1 MRGSKA
7 LLELLEQ
14 QGVDVMFGIP
24 GGTTMPIY
32 DDLLDSNIRHVLVRH
47 EQCAAHMADGY
58 ARATGRI
65 GVCMSTSGPGATN
78 LVTGV
83 ATAFVDSSPIL
94 AITGQVRTPVIGHQ
108 AFQEGDSFSL
118 MMPVTKHNYR
128 ILDPCD
134 LPEAVIRGMAI
145 ATTGRYGP
153 VHIDLPMDAMLGEVP
168 DELMRMKYPVDPHP
182 EDLSELPQ
190 AIKLLK
196 NAERPLI
203 MVGGGCVWAGA
214 HQEIVKLA
222 ETLMAPITTTLM
234 GKSVVPETHPLAL
247 GLIGMHG
254 RACPRR
260 AYMECDVLLAVGTRF
275 SDRSTGKNDLPSET
289 KIVHVD
295 IDPGEAGKSPQ
306 TEVRLVGDAKKALNA
321 IIQGLGASRG
331 DTPWSQRITEMR
343 EFCDCN
349 IDLGEMPV
357 KPQKIMHELNELVPE
372 NAMVTTEV
380 GQNQMW
386 AAHLFRVKSPRQF
399 ISSGGFGTM
408 GFGFPAAL
416 GVKVAYPDRPVLDI
430 AGDGSIQM
438 VIQEFA
444 TAVSEDLPVMVVV
457 MNNGWLGMVKQWQK
471 LFKDK
476 RYSGTELRDNP
487 DFVKLAEGY
496 GAEGVR
502 VERPSEL
509 REALERGL
517 KSDVPFMV
525 DVITDPE
532 EDVLPMVPAG
542 AGADQVIQGRCKWK
556 SSKW

>member
-7 LLELLEQ
+7 VLELLEQ
-14 QGVDVMFGIP
+14 QGVEVMFGIP

-32 DDLLDSNIRHVLVRH
+32 DDLLESSIRHVLVRH

-94 AITGQVRTPVIGHQ
+94 VITGQVSTPAIGNQ
-108 AFQEGDSFSL
+108 AFQEADSFSL

-128 ILDPCD
+128 ILDPKD
-134 LPEAVIRGMAI
+134 IPEAIKRGIAI
-145 ATTGRYGP
+145 AMTGRYGP
-153 VHIDLPMDAMLGEVP
+153 VHIDLPMDAMTAEVP
-168 DELMRMKYPVDPHP
+168 DELLTMKYPVDPHP
-182 EDLSELPQ
+182 EDLSQLPE

-196 NAERPLI
+196 AAERPLI
-203 MVGGGCVWAGA
+203 MVGGGCVWANA
-214 HQEIVKLA
+214 HQEIIQLA

-254 RACPRR
+254 REVARK
-260 AYMECDVLLAVGTRF
+260 AFMECDVLLAVGTRF
-275 SDRSTGKNDLPSET
+275 SDRSTGRGDMPEDM

-295 IDPGEAGKSPQ
+295 IDPSEAGKSAQ
-306 TEVRLVGDAKKALNA
+306 TRVKLVGDAKKALNA
-321 IIQGLGASRG
+321 IIQGLGKPRGENEWSR
-331 DTPWSQRITEMR
+331 RIREMR
-343 EFCDCN
+343 EFCECN
-349 IDLGEMPV
+349 IDFGDVPL
-357 KPQKIMHELNELVPE
+357 KPQKIIHELNRLLPV

-386 AAHLFRVKSPRQF
+386 AAHFLKVKSPRQF

-408 GFGFPAAL
+408 GFGLPAAL
-416 GVKVAYPDRPVLDI
+416 GVKVAYPDRPVVDI

-438 VIQEFA
+438 VMQEFA
-444 TAVSEDLPVMVVV
+444 TSVSEDLPVMVLI

-471 LFKDK
+471 LFKDE
-476 RYSGTELRDNP
+476 RYSGTYLKRNP
-487 DFVKLAEGY
+487 DFVKLAESF

-509 REALERGL
+509 KEAIERGL
-517 KSDVPFMV
+517 KSDVLFVV
-525 DVITDPE
+525 DAIVDPE

-542 AGADQVIQGRCKWK
+542 KWPDEVIRGRCKWK
-556 SSKW
+556 

>member
-1 MRGSKA
+1 VDTLKGSKA

-24 GGTTMPIY
+24 GGTTMPVY

-65 GVCMSTSGPGATN
+65 GVCISTSGPGATN

-83 ATAFVDSSPIL
+83 ATAYIDSSPIL
-94 AITGQVRTPVIGHQ
+94 VITGQVPTPVIGNQ
-108 AFQEGDSFSL
+108 AFQEADTFGL

-128 ILDPCD
+128 ILDPED
-134 LPEAVIRGMAI
+134 LPEAVVRGMAI

-153 VHIDLPMDAMLGEVP
+153 VHIDLPKDVMMQEVP
-168 DELMRMKYPVDPHP
+168 DEMIRMKYPVDPHP
-182 EDLSELPQ
+182 EDLSELPA
-190 AIKLLK
+190 AIRLLK
-196 NAERPLI
+196 TAERPLI

-214 HQEIVKLA
+214 HREIVKLA
-222 ETLMAPITTTLM
+222 ERLKAPITTTLM
-234 GKSVVPETHPLAL
+234 GKSVVPETHPLSL

-254 RACPRR
+254 REGARR
-260 AYMECDVLLAVGTRF
+260 AYLECDVILAVGTRF
-275 SDRSTGKNDLPSET
+275 SDRTKGKDDIAEET

-295 IDPGEAGKSPQ
+295 IDPSEAGKSPQ

-321 IIQGLGASRG
+321 IIQKLGDPNGETAWSR
-331 DTPWSQRITEMR
+331 RIQEIR

-349 IDLGEMPV
+349 IDLDEMPI
-357 KPQKIMHELNELVPE
+357 KPQKIIHEINEILPE

-386 AAHLFRVKSPRQF
+386 AAHLLRVKSPRQF
-399 ISSGGFGTM
+399 ISSGGLGTM

-416 GVKVAYPDRPVLDI
+416 GVKVAYPDRPVIDI
-430 AGDGSIQM
+430 AGDGSFQM
-438 VIQEFA
+438 VIQELA
-444 TAVSEDLPVMVVV
+444 TAVSEDLPVMVVI

-471 LFKDK
+471 LFNHE
-476 RYSGTELRDNP
+476 RYSGTELRNNP
-487 DFVKLAEGY
+487 DFVKVAEGY

-517 KSDVPFMV
+517 KSDVPFVV
-525 DVITDPE
+525 DVVTDPE
-532 EDVLPMVPAG
+532 EDVLPMIPPGMGV
-542 AGADQVIQGRCKWK
+542 DQAIQGRCKWK
-556 SSKW
+556 

>member
-14 QGVDVMFGIP
+14 QGVEVMFGIP
-24 GGTTMPIY
+24 GGSTIPIY

-58 ARATGRI
+58 ARATGRV
-65 GVCMSTSGPGATN
+65 GVCCSTSGPGATN
-78 LVTGV
+78 MITGV

-94 AITGQVRTPVIGHQ
+94 AITGQVITPAIGKQ
-108 AFQEGDSFSL
+108 SFQEGDSFSL

-128 ILDPCD
+128 ILDPKE
-134 LPEAVIRGMAI
+134 LPEAVIRGIAI

-153 VHIDLPMDAMLGEVP
+153 VHIDLPMDAMSGEIP
-168 DELMRMKYPVDPHP
+168 DEMMDYKYPVDPQP
-182 EDLSELPQ
+182 EDLSDLPR
-190 AIKLLK
+190 AIKVLRS
-196 NAERPLI
+196 AERPLI

-214 HQEIVKLA
+214 HQEITKLA
-222 ETLMAPITTTLM
+222 ETLMAPIATTLM

-254 RACPRR
+254 RECPRR

-275 SDRSTGKNDLPSET
+275 SDRSTGKNDLSEDT

-295 IDPGEAGKSPQ
+295 IDPSEAGKNPQ

-321 IIQGLGASRG
+321 IIQGLGAPRG
-331 DTPWSQRITEMR
+331 ATPWSKRIGEMR
-343 EFCDCN
+343 EFCDCD
-349 IDLGEMPV
+349 IDLRESPI
-357 KPQKIMHELNELVPE
+357 KPQKVIHELNELIPE
-372 NAMVTTEV
+372 KAMVTTEV

-386 AAHLFRVKSPRQF
+386 AAHLFKVKSPRQF

-416 GVKVAYPDRPVLDI
+416 GVKVACPDQPVVDI

-444 TAVSEDLPVMVVV
+444 TAVSEDLPVMVVI

-476 RYSGTELRDNP
+476 RYSGTQLRDNP

-509 REALERGL
+509 REALQRGL
-517 KSDVPFMV
+517 KSDLPFLV
-525 DVITDPE
+525 DVIIDPE
-532 EDVLPMVPAG
+532 EDVLPMVPPG
-542 AGADQVIQGRCKWK
+542 KGGEYVIKGRCKWK

>member
-24 GGTTMPIY
+24 GGTTMPVY

-65 GVCMSTSGPGATN
+65 GVCISTSGPGATN

-83 ATAFVDSSPIL
+83 ATAYIDSSPIL
-94 AITGQVRTPVIGHQ
+94 VITGQVPTPVIGNQ
-108 AFQEGDSFSL
+108 AFQEADTFGL

-128 ILDPCD
+128 ILDPED
-134 LPEAVIRGMAI
+134 LPEAVVRGMAI

-153 VHIDLPMDAMLGEVP
+153 VHIDLPKDVMMQEVP
-168 DELMRMKYPVDPHP
+168 DEMIRMKYPVDPHP
-182 EDLSELPQ
+182 EDLSELPA

-196 NAERPLI
+196 TAERPLI

-214 HQEIVKLA
+214 HREIVKLA
-222 ETLMAPITTTLM
+222 ERLKAPITTTLM
-234 GKSVVPETHPLAL
+234 GKSVVPETHPLSL

-254 RACPRR
+254 REGARR
-260 AYMECDVLLAVGTRF
+260 AYLECDVILAVGTRF
-275 SDRSTGKNDLPSET
+275 SDRTKGKDDIAEET

-295 IDPGEAGKSPQ
+295 IDPSEAGKSPQ

-321 IIQGLGASRG
+321 IIQKLGDPNGETAWSR
-331 DTPWSQRITEMR
+331 RIQEIR

-349 IDLGEMPV
+349 IDLTEMPI
-357 KPQKIMHELNELVPE
+357 KPQKIIHEINEILPE

-386 AAHLFRVKSPRQF
+386 AAHLLRVKSPRQF
-399 ISSGGFGTM
+399 ISSGGLGTM

-416 GVKVAYPDRPVLDI
+416 GVKVAYPDRPVIDI
-430 AGDGSIQM
+430 AGDGSFQM
-438 VIQEFA
+438 VIQELA
-444 TAVSEDLPVMVVV
+444 TAVSEDLPVMVVI

-471 LFKDK
+471 LFNHE
-476 RYSGTELRDNP
+476 RYSGTELRNNP
-487 DFVKLAEGY
+487 DFVKVAEGY

-517 KSDVPFMV
+517 KSDVPFVV
-525 DVITDPE
+525 DVVTDPE
-532 EDVLPMVPAG
+532 EDVLPMIPPGMGV
-542 AGADQVIQGRCKWK
+542 DQAIQGRCKWK
-556 SSKW
+556 

>member
-24 GGTTMPIY
+24 GGTTMPVY

-65 GVCMSTSGPGATN
+65 GVCISTSGPGATN

-83 ATAFVDSSPIL
+83 ATAYIDSSPIL
-94 AITGQVRTPVIGHQ
+94 VITGQVPTAVIGNQ
-108 AFQEGDSFSL
+108 AFQEADTFGL

-128 ILDPCD
+128 ILDPED

-153 VHIDLPMDAMLGEVP
+153 VHIDLPKDVMMQEVP
-168 DELMRMKYPVDPHP
+168 DEMIRMKYPVDPHP
-182 EDLSELPQ
+182 EDLSELPA

-196 NAERPLI
+196 TAERPLI

-214 HQEIVKLA
+214 HREIVKLA
-222 ETLMAPITTTLM
+222 ERLKAPITTTLM
-234 GKSVVPETHPLAL
+234 GKSVVPETHPLSL

-254 RACPRR
+254 REGARR
-260 AYMECDVLLAVGTRF
+260 AYLECDVILAVGTRF
-275 SDRSTGKNDLPSET
+275 SDRTKGKDDIAEET

-295 IDPGEAGKSPQ
+295 IDPSEAGKSPQ

-321 IIQGLGASRG
+321 IIQKLGDPNGETAWSR
-331 DTPWSQRITEMR
+331 RIQEIR

-349 IDLGEMPV
+349 IDLTEMPI
-357 KPQKIMHELNELVPE
+357 KPQKIIHEINEILPE

-386 AAHLFRVKSPRQF
+386 AAHLLRVKSPRQF
-399 ISSGGFGTM
+399 ISSGGLGTM

-416 GVKVAYPDRPVLDI
+416 GVKVAYPDRPVIDI
-430 AGDGSIQM
+430 AGDGSFQM
-438 VIQEFA
+438 VIQELA
-444 TAVSEDLPVMVVV
+444 TAVSEDLPVMVVI

-471 LFKDK
+471 LFNHE
-476 RYSGTELRDNP
+476 RYSGTELRNNP
-487 DFVKLAEGY
+487 DFVKVAEGY

-517 KSDVPFMV
+517 KSDVPFVV
-525 DVITDPE
+525 DVVTDPE
-532 EDVLPMVPAG
+532 EDVLPMIPPGMGV
-542 AGADQVIQGRCKWK
+542 DQAIQGRCKWK
-556 SSKW
+556 